1 MLLLAH
7 RAHTHPLHACT
18 HKQFP
23 IYERLKA
30 EWTLHRGS
38 PVEPYQSAACGS
50 VSGAFAAALTTPFD
64 VVKTRLMLGTVSN
77 VTWLSYIGL
86 HVIAVY
92 HWLSIHPCSCA
103 ILISVLLSEHAFLLE
118 STVR

>member
-1 MLLLAH
+1 MLVIKCACSL
-7 RAHTHPLHACT
+7 RTHNTHAQ
-18 HKQFP
+18 QFP

-64 VVKTRLMLGTVSN
+64 VVKTRLMLGTVSS
-77 VTWLSYIGL
+77 VTFSDHTQICTLQVHAIGVNIYRL
-86 HVIAVY
+86 QQCQ
-92 HWLSIHPCSCA
+92 L
-103 ILISVLLSEHAFLLE
+103 
-118 STVR
+118 